1 MPDPIRRSAPSRHQ
15 ARLALDAGRQA
26 SLSLEIAI
34 TSAGLLAIGGLVSM
48 ILLSTATIVAVA
60 WRYVSR
66 SIVRYTKV
74 CVISMY
80 AISPNDIG
88 PVSDPVCL
96 PSSLA

>member
-15 ARLALDAGRQA
+15 ARLALDTGRRA

-60 WRYVSR
+60 RRYVSR